1 MALIVN
7 LKLNDIIMLS
17 SLIDGLIITHLFLD
31 QNLNME
37 SAYILRRIGYIIYF
51 YLFNIKI
58 GQQNNCELIIIT
70 IHYTNVCVII

>member
-51 YLFNIKI
+51 YLFHIKI